1 MDLSSCSNSFLL
13 LEFIWPRT
21 YLVIRIW
28 LCSSDYSLFEFIRL
42 FPSLK
47 FIFSSFLSPTRF
59 WLLPQPIL
67 KRRIMGKRALDSSTD
82 KSIQDSIE
90 FMNLSLESLTQ
101 KELASRLTL
110 NCSNSYVKPQRL
122 KDIHITIIDVSCRTG
137 AAVSTRTSFYKNFQ
151 TLEVSTFVEVSV

>member
-1 MDLSSCSNSFLL
+1 MDQICI
-13 LEFIWPRT
+13 FI
-21 YLVIRIW
+21 L
-28 LCSSDYSLFEFIRL
+28 LFEFIFFL
-42 FPSLK
+42 LSL
-47 FIFSSFLSPTRF
+47 LLTRF

-90 FMNLSLESLTQ
+90 FMNLSLEQLTQ

-122 KDIHITIIDVSCRTG
+122 KDIHITIIDVSSRTG
-137 AAVSTRTSFYKNFQ
+137 SCAPQSGVLKRTS
-151 TLEVSTFVEVSV
+151 LED